1 MSRGSFM
8 PGSKVDLI
16 FHPIRLDIIS
26 AISTQ
31 RMTAGDLGKIMPGV
45 PLTTLYRHINLL
57 VEGGVLEIVAE
68 HPIRGTVERVYAL
81 AGPPS
86 LNAED
91 LVGMT
96 KKDYEQAFAIYL
108 SSLLG
113 DARNYLAAKPDDQEI
128 DLFADGVEV
137 TKLQL
142 LLSDEEFR
150 RLDAQLIELILSA
163 AKNEPTPS
171 RRRRVLSLTIV
182 PVESRSE

>member
-1 MSRGSFM
+1 ML
-8 PGSKVDLI
+8 GSKVDLI
-16 FHPIRLDIIS
+16 FHPIRLDII
-26 AISTQ
+26 AALSTQ
-31 RMTAGDLGKIMPGV
+31 RMTAKELAQLMPGV

-57 VEGGVLEIVAE
+57 VEGGLLEVVEE

-86 LNAED
+86 LRAED

-108 SSLLG
+108 SSLLS
-113 DARNYLAAKPDDQEI
+113 DAKKYLAVKPDDQEI

-150 RLDAQLIELILSA
+150 KLDAQLIELIMSA
-163 AKNEPTPS
+163 AKNEPAPD
-171 RRRRVLSLTIV
+171 RKRRVLSLTII
-182 PVESRSE
+182 PVEERTR

>member
-1 MSRGSFM
+1 M
-8 PGSKVDLI
+8 PGTKVDLI

-26 AISTQ
+26 ALSTQ
-31 RMTAGDLGKIMPGV
+31 RMTAGDLAHLMPGV

-57 VEGGVLEIVAE
+57 VEGGLLEVVEE

-86 LNAED
+86 LHAED

-96 KKDYEQAFAIYL
+96 KKDYEQSFAIYL
-108 SSLLG
+108 SSLLS
-113 DARNYLAAKPDDQEI
+113 DAKNYLAAKPDDQEI

-142 LLSDEEFR
+142 LLSDEEAR
-150 RLDAQLIELILSA
+150 TLNAQIFEMIMSA
-163 AKNEPTPS
+163 TKKGPAPN
-171 RRRRVLSLTIV
+171 RRRRVFSYIFI
-182 PVESRSE
+182 PVEGFEE

>member
-1 MSRGSFM
+1 MR
-8 PGSKVDLI
+8 GSKVDLI

-26 AISTQ
+26 ALSVH
-31 RMTAGDLGKIMPGV
+31 RMTAGELAQSIPAV

-57 VEGGVLEIVAE
+57 VEGGLLEIVEE

-86 LNAED
+86 LRAED

-108 SSLLG
+108 SSLLS
-113 DARNYLAAKPDDQEI
+113 DARNYLATKPDDQEI

-142 LLSDEEFR
+142 LLSDAEFR
-150 RLDAQLIELILSA
+150 TLNGQLLGLIMAA
-163 AKNEPTPS
+163 AKNKPAPD
-171 RRRRVLSLTIV
+171 RRRRVLSLTII
-182 PVESRSE
+182 PAESHGE